1 MTVHKVYQEEYPMSQ
16 MNHYGSYPR
25 SDAPLADKPHELG
38 SDDTGRGSVEGGD
51 GKTMSDPEEVTACN
65 ASGDE

>member
-1 MTVHKVYQEEYPMSQ
+1 MSQ

-25 SDAPLADKPHELG
+25 SDAPLADEPHELG
-38 SDDTGRGSVEGGD
+38 SDDTGRGNVEGGD
-51 GKTMSDPEEVTACN
+51 GKTMSDPEEVTVCD